1 MSVRTKVFGTM
12 KDGHEVTLYSIQN
25 QNGMIAEVMD
35 YGAILVNL
43 LVPDHKG
50 EVDDI
55 VLGYDKLEDYY
66 VNGCFFGAVIG
77 PSANRIAKARFSID
91 GVTYQLPAN
100 DNGNNLH
107 SDHVNGYP
115 KRIWNAE
122 IVGNGVRFTLDDP
135 DGSMGFPGN
144 KHVEVTY
151 TLTEENELRLDY
163 HVTSDK
169 KTLINMTNHSY
180 FNLAGHNA
188 GSILQHKLQILADAY
203 TPVIPGSIPTGEIA
217 PVKGTPFDFTTSAV
231 IGERIEDDNE
241 QLKLGQGYDH
251 NWVLDHCDGSVR
263 KIAEVTEP
271 VKGRTMTV
279 YSDQPGMQF
288 YAGNCIS
295 PHKGKAN
302 AEYGKRCGLA
312 LETQAYPD
320 SVNRENFPDVIYGP
334 DREYKTTTIYKLSW

>member
-1 MSVRTKVFGTM
+1 
-12 KDGHEVTLYSIQN
+12 
-25 QNGMIAEVMD
+25 
-35 YGAILVNL
+35 
-43 LVPDHKG
+43 
-50 EVDDI
+50 
-55 VLGYDKLEDYY
+55 
-66 VNGCFFGAVIG
+66 
-77 PSANRIAKARFSID
+77 
-91 GVTYQLPAN
+91 
-100 DNGNNLH
+100 
-107 SDHVNGYP
+107 
-115 KRIWNAE
+115 
-122 IVGNGVRFTLDDP
+122 
-135 DGSMGFPGN
+135 
-144 KHVEVTY
+144 
-151 TLTEENELRLDY
+151 
-163 HVTSDK
+163 
-169 KTLINMTNHSY
+169 MTNHSY
-180 FNLAGHNA
+180 FNRAGHNA

-217 PVKGTPFDFTTSAV
+217 PVKGTPFDFTTPVV

>member
-12 KDGHEVTLYSIQN
+12 KDGHKVTLYSIQN

-91 GVTYQLPAN
+91 GVSYQFPAN

-115 KRIWNAE
+115 KRLWNAE

-251 NWVLDHCDGSVR
+251 NWVLNGSGFR
-263 KIAEVTEP
+263 KAASAESEETGIKMEVYTDLP
-271 VKGRTMTV
+271 GIQFYSGNFLAGSKGKEGAVYEKGYGICFETQYFPDAIHKENFESPITKTGEVYDTTTV
-279 YSDQPGMQF
+279 YKF
-288 YAGNCIS
+288 C
-295 PHKGKAN
+295 
-302 AEYGKRCGLA
+302 
-312 LETQAYPD
+312 
-320 SVNRENFPDVIYGP
+320 
-334 DREYKTTTIYKLSW
+334 

>member
-1 MSVRTKVFGTM
+1 MRKELFGKTSEG
-12 KDGHEVTLYSIQN
+12 KEVYKYEIGN
-25 QNGMIAEVMD
+25 KNGMKVVITD
-35 YGAILVNL
+35 YGATVVSIFVKDKDGNTRD
-43 LVPDHKG
+43 V
-50 EVDDI
+50 
-55 VLGYDKLEDYY
+55 VLGYDTVEDYER
-66 VNGCFFGAVIG
+66 GTCFFGAIVG
-77 PSANRIAKARFSID
+77 RYANRISNAEVTIDGTVYKLEANNFENSLHSGKNCVANLVWDVKEQTDDSITFSIVSRD
-91 GVTYQLPAN
+91 LEQ
-100 DNGNNLH
+100 
-107 SDHVNGYP
+107 
-115 KRIWNAE
+115 
-122 IVGNGVRFTLDDP
+122 
-135 DGSMGFPGN
+135 GFPGN
-144 KHVEVTY
+144 AAIDVTY
-151 TLTEENELRLDY
+151 TVTDMGELSIKY
-163 HVTSDK
+163 HGVSDK
-169 KTLINMTNHSY
+169 TTTFNMTNHSY

-217 PVKGTPFDFTTSAV
+217 PVKGTPFDFTTSVV
-231 IGERIEDDNE
+231 IGEHIEDDNE

>member
-12 KDGHEVTLYSIQN
+12 KDGHKVTLYSIQN

-115 KRIWNAE
+115 KRLWNAE

-217 PVKGTPFDFTTSAV
+217 PVKGTPFDFTTPVV

-241 QLKLGQGYDH
+241 
-251 NWVLDHCDGSVR
+251 
-263 KIAEVTEP
+263 
-271 VKGRTMTV
+271 
-279 YSDQPGMQF
+279 
-288 YAGNCIS
+288 
-295 PHKGKAN
+295 
-302 AEYGKRCGLA
+302 
-312 LETQAYPD
+312 
-320 SVNRENFPDVIYGP
+320 
-334 DREYKTTTIYKLSW
+334 